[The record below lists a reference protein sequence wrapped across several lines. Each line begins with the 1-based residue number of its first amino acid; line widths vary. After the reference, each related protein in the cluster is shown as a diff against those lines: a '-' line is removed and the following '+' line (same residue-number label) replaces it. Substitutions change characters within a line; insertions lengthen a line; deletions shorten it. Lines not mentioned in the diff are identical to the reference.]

1 MEEYLTAVK
10 DMKEVYFGAQDEY
23 IEKFKKIM
31 FYDDIEY
38 LKTET
43 VCATNVAYYLDKTAI
58 LNQSKCKLIKNV
70 RVHDLSN
77 IKKIIL
83 RIGGQNIDAVYPEI
97 FNALRKIYGMSNDE
111 IPIYLFKIGIPYL
124 NWHQVDL
131 VFELIDRNKKDKIYV
146 TYDVYNHDKKHY
158 IEVSKGDDKEKVNTY
173 LFPDEKFI
181 YASQIHKEYT
191 EENNKYPFILNHPL
205 YYFILHKD
213 VVNPEFIFDNKFKLK
228 LLKTDEAD
236 DYNIYTLTKSLDNMS
251 EYGINFSKI
260 EITKLITNTE
270 KPVDVHC
277 VCGHI
282 LRIASGMAGL
292 AFSK

>member
-10 DMKEVYFGAQDEY
+10 DMKNFYFGAQDEY

-43 VCATNVAYYLDKTAI
+43 VCATNGAYYLDKTAI

-70 RVHDLSN
+70 RVDDLSN

-124 NWHQVDL
+124 TWHQVDL
-131 VFELIDRNKKDKIYV
+131 EFELIDYKKNDDIYV
-146 TYDVYNHDKKHY
+146 TYDVYNHDEKHY
-158 IEVSKGDDKEKVNTY
+158 TEEHNDNNKVYTY
-173 LFPDEKFI
+173 LIPDEKFI
-181 YASQIHKEYT
+181 YTTQKDTNFIKKK
-191 EENNKYPFILNHPL
+191 NKLMLCLNHPV
-205 YYFILHKD
+205 YYYILHKD
-213 VVNPEFIFDNKFKLK
+213 VVDPEFILDNKFKLK

-236 DYNIYTLTKSLDNMS
+236 DYNIYTLTKSLDDMS
-251 EYGINFSKI
+251 DYGINFSKI
-260 EITKLITNTE
+260 DNPILITNTE
-270 KPVDVHC
+270 NPVDVYC